1 MKRNRI
7 KVFDVINTLILT
19 ALMIICVYPFIY
31 VVFAS
36 FSEPEALVIHTGLL
50 FRPLGFT
57 LEGYQKVLENR
68 SIFTGYAT
76 TLFNLVVGTSLNILL
91 TLLAG
96 YGISRKDLALRKPLT
111 VMIVFTMFF
120 SSGIIPRFLV
130 VKSLGLYNTRMAM
143 ILPTA
148 INVFNLV
155 IMRTAIEGI
164 PKELEEAAV
173 LDGANHF
180 TILFRIITPLIKST
194 MAVLVLY
201 YGVAHWN
208 QWYQALMYI
217 QDRDKFPLQL
227 VLREILIGSSTQ
239 AMTAG
244 AAESSGASY
253 WIGEVI
259 KYATIVVATV
269 PILAIYPMLQK
280 HFVKGVMVGAV
291 KG

>member
-1 MKRNRI
+1 MKRRKI
-7 KVFDVINTLILT
+7 KIFDVINTLILT

-201 YGVAHWN
+201 YGVSHWN